1 MTKRSPLNL
10 NLATRPLRNTR
21 LYAVAVRALLGA
33 LAVLAG
39 LTAFAVVKYGG
50 EAARLRSA
58 SSAMRDVQS
67 EAQREERRLDA
78 DIRKE
83 ERLHLTRVNLVNG
96 IIVRKTFRW
105 TALLSEIEQALP
117 GGSYLTSFNPAFTQ
131 AGGVTMDMRV
141 TSRGL
146 DDVLA
151 FINNLTARGFKNIQ
165 VFGDRRSEDGRT
177 ITEMSLSYE
186 RAL

>member
-1 MTKRSPLNL
+1 MTKRPPLNL
-10 NLATRPLRNTR
+10 NLATRPLRNRR
-21 LYAVAVRALLGA
+21 LYTAAERGLLGA
-33 LAVLAG
+33 LAVLVG
-39 LTAFAVVKYGG
+39 LAAFAVVKYGG

-58 SSAMRDVQS
+58 SAAMTRVQT
-67 EAQREERRLDA
+67 EAQREERRLTVDV
-78 DIRKE
+78 RKE
-83 ERLHLTRVNLVNG
+83 EKLNLTRVNLVNG

-105 TALLSEIEQALP
+105 TTLLSEIEQALP
-117 GGSYLTSFNPAFTQ
+117 GGSYLTSLSPAFTPE
-131 AGGVTMDMRV
+131 GSVIMSMRV

-177 ITEMSLSYE
+177 ITEMSLTYE